1 MTRPDTEAALRRI
14 EQVRASGSTKLDLSH
29 LQLRTMPPEV
39 AQLTGLTA
47 LNLSG
52 NMLTDL
58 PAWFGDLAE
67 LSMLFLAGNE
77 MVAVPE
83 CLRGMTALTELH
95 LADSEVSE
103 LPRWLANL
111 PKLAELS
118 IGARKLTDLPEWLRE
133 MPALRVLG
141 LNDNKLS
148 RLPDW
153 IGDLGGLT
161 DLQIRN
167 NELVGLPNSITK
179 LTGLTG
185 LSLRQNKLTELPGQL
200 SDLRNLR
207 TLMVDGNELTEI
219 PEWIGELRALT
230 IFIAADN
237 RLTGLPDSMS
247 GLARLTSLVLQFNRL
262 TEVPE
267 WVTNLSQLR
276 VLDVSHNDLTW
287 LPEDI
292 GRLRKLQI
300 LLTNDN
306 YLAVLPDSIGRLER
320 LDTLS
325 LSRNRFKSLPDSIGR
340 LARLTVLHATDNRL
354 TILPASVANLTG
366 LFELDLSDNR
376 LVDLPRGISRLAN
389 LTALNLSGNSLTRV
403 HDEIAR
409 LTRLRS
415 LALNKNLIRS
425 LPDWLVDLPHL
436 VKLTV
441 TDNPLTSPPPEIT
454 AEGGASVLAFLRAR
468 RDGSTKQWTSKLLVV
483 GEGGVGKTSLV
494 KALAGENFD
503 PNEPTTHGMR
513 IHQLNVPHP
522 KQSDV
527 RMQLSAWDFGG
538 QEIYH
543 ATHQF
548 FLTKRSLFLLLWNS
562 RLGWEQGK
570 LRYWLDII
578 TARAPESPIILV
590 ATHVAGRPVDL
601 PLEDLRREYPMIAGS
616 VPVDNETGE
625 GIDALHARLAR
636 EAAALPLMGI
646 EWPAKWLAAAD
657 RLRNSPNKHVT
668 PDQMWLMMA
677 AVGIDDRVIQRYIAV
692 ALHELG
698 DILYYSDDPELCE
711 TVVLRPEWVNE
722 YISKVLDSDEVAD
735 AHGLLTRKHLAELWR
750 DLDRGMREHF
760 LGMMDKYDLS
770 YRIDG
775 VGSGDVSLVVERLPW
790 DSPPYQAEW
799 EAAAS
804 PQEIRVLYRLNTMPP
819 GIPTWFIARSH
830 RFSTNTH
837 WRTGAVLKHGKQ
849 LALVRADTHRKTV
862 ELTVRGPAPAAFF
875 SILDDG
881 LNRTLERFPGLD
893 IERQV
898 PCICEKGCTELY
910 NYEDLSNRLSRVPPR
925 HDIEC
930 RKSGELVDVPRL
942 LLGLTPSERDTV
954 RMSIEQIA
962 RSITRLEEQAEY
974 NQRMFLRIQNLIQ
987 VQQESRCPSVFALV
1001 STKGK
1006 RLASSAYEIRLY
1018 CEEPGAWHR
1027 LPEPHGVYPIRQ
1039 PAEWFRK
1046 AGPYIQGLLKVLK
1059 HAAPLA
1065 GPILGIT
1072 VEKLDQQLKA
1082 DCDLM
1087 KELASQAPGELDT
1100 EDKLRGFDAEPSARA
1115 ATDADFRALEAMLT
1129 ELDSDRIWG
1138 GLSRTTTP
1146 EGLTLYLCKEHRA
1159 RY

>member
-1 MTRPDTEAALRRI
+1 MTRLGTDEALRRI
-14 EQVRASGSTKLDLSH
+14 EQALDSGSTELDLDR
-29 LQLRTMPPEV
+29 LQLRTLPPEL
-39 AQLTGLTA
+39 AQLTS
-47 LNLSG
+47 LSRLKLAG

-58 PAWFGDLAE
+58 PSWLGDMAE
-67 LSMLFLAGNE
+67 LSVLSLAGNQ
-77 MVAVPE
+77 MAAVPE
-83 CLRGMTALTELH
+83 CLRGMTALTTLH
-95 LADSEVSE
+95 LADSKVAE
-103 LPRWLANL
+103 LPQWLANL
-111 PKLAELS
+111 PRLSTLS
-118 IGARKLTDLPEWLRE
+118 IGSRKLTDLPEWLRE
-133 MPALRVLG
+133 MPELRVLT
-141 LNDNKLS
+141 LNNNKLA

-153 IGDLGGLT
+153 IGDLRGLT
-161 DLQIRN
+161 ELRVTS
-167 NELVGLPNSITK
+167 NELVSLPNSITK
-179 LTGLTG
+179 LTGLT
-185 LSLRQNKLTELPGQL
+185 SLEAQFNRLAELPERLG
-200 SDLRNLR
+200 DLGRLT
-207 TLMVDGNELTEI
+207 TLLIGSNHLTEI
-219 PEWIGELRALT
+219 PEWIGDLRALT
-230 IFIAADN
+230 YLDVTRN
-237 RLTGLPDSMS
+237 PLTGLPDRMS
-247 GLARLTSLVLQFNRL
+247 SLTGLIHLSLQSNDLAELPGWLSNLSKLTWLDISHNRL
-262 TEVPE
+262 T
-267 WVTNLSQLR
+267 R
-276 VLDVSHNDLTW
+276 
-287 LPEDI
+287 LPDDI
-292 GRLRKLQI
+292 GRLTKLLVLRVDGNQ
-300 LLTNDN
+300 
-306 YLAVLPDSIGRLER
+306 LAVLPDSIGGLQRLR
-320 LDTLS
+320 VLYLS
-325 LSRNRFKSLPDSIGR
+325 SNQLKSLPDSIGR
-340 LARLTVLHATDNRL
+340 LSRLDVLHAGNNRL
-354 TILPASVANLTG
+354 ATLPANLG
-366 LFELDLSDNR
+366 NLADLRTLEVPDNQ
-376 LVDLPRGISRLAN
+376 LEELPRTISKLAG
-389 LTALNLSGNSLTRV
+389 LTDLRLSGNSLRRLYRGIAQLTKLESLTLSNN
-403 HDEIAR
+403 EIR
-409 LTRLRS
+409 T
-415 LALNKNLIRS
+415 

-436 VKLTV
+436 EHLIV
-441 TDNPLTSPPPEIT
+441 TKNPLTSPPPEII
-454 AEGGASVLAFLRAR
+454 AEGGKSVLAFLRAR

-494 KALAGENFD
+494 KALAGQNFD
-503 PNEPTTHGMR
+503 PNEATTHGMR
-513 IHQLNVPHP
+513 IHQLDLPHP
-522 KQSDV
+522 EQSDV

-590 ATHVAGRPVDL
+590 ATHVEGRPVDL
-601 PLEDLRREYPMIAGS
+601 PLEDLRREYPMIAES
-616 VPVDNETGE
+616 VSVNNETGE
-625 GIDALHARLAR
+625 GIQALHARLAG
-636 EAAALPLMGI
+636 EAAKLPLMGI

-657 RLRNSPNKHVT
+657 RLRKSPHKHVT
-668 PDQMWLMMA
+668 PDQMWHMMSE
-677 AVGIDDRVIQRYIAV
+677 VGVDDPVMQRYIAV

-698 DILYYSDDPELCE
+698 DILYYSDDPELRE

-735 AHGLLTRKHLAELWR
+735 AQGLLTRKHLTELWR
-750 DLDRGMREHF
+750 DLDRGMRDHF

-775 VGSGDVSLVVERLPW
+775 AGSGDVSLVVERLPW
-790 DSPPYQAEW
+790 NSPPFQEEW
-799 EAAAS
+799 DAAAG

-893 IERQV
+893 IDRQV
-898 PCICEKGCTELY
+898 PCICEAGCTELY
-910 NYEDLSNRLSRVPPR
+910 NYEDLSSRLSRVPPR

-974 NQRMFLRIQNLIQ
+974 NQRMFLRIQNLMQ
-987 VQQESRCPSVFALV
+987 VQQETRCPSVFALV

-1006 RLASSAYEIRLY
+1006 RLASSAYELRLY

-1027 LPEPHGVYPIRQ
+1027 LAEPDGVYPVRQ

-1072 VEKLDQQLKA
+1072 VEKLDQQLKS

-1087 KELASQAPGELDT
+1087 KELVSQTPSELDT
-1100 EDKLRGFDAEPSARA
+1100 EDKLRGYDAEPSARA
-1115 ATDADFRALEAMLT
+1115 ATDADFRALEAMLL
-1129 ELDSDRIWG
+1129 ELDPDRIWG